1 MSKESINKRGSFSS
15 SLGFVIAA
23 AGSAI
28 GLGNLWKFPYIAG
41 SSGGGL
47 FLLLYILFV
56 IILGIPLLLAEMSL
70 GRKTQL
76 SAVGAYKSLNKKWS
90 FVGGI
95 CVACS
100 FIILSYYSVVGGW
113 VLKYCWTYLAGGR
126 FGVDKQAY
134 FSNFI
139 SNPTEPAMWHILFI
153 GICAAIIILGVEKGI
168 EASSKILL
176 PGLFV
181 LIIIVAIR
189 SCTLEGSL
197 EGIKFMFVPKFEAI
211 SDLKHFIDV
220 VFSAMGQVFFS
231 LSLGLGI
238 TITYGSYLKKDTN
251 LQKNSLIVSGLDTLV
266 AVLAGLAI
274 FPAVFAFGYEPAAGP
289 GLIFGIL
296 PAVFESMSF
305 GSILGF
311 AFFVLIFIAAATSAM
326 ALLEVTTAFL
336 IDNFG
341 WKRVTATITMASLIA
356 IVGVFA
362 SLSMGSLSNLKV
374 FGLNIFNVMAY
385 LTDKILMPLG
395 AMFMCIFVGYILGPD
410 KLSDEIEYGSKSF
423 KFRKPFS
430 LVLKYI
436 APLIIAGIFVMGL
449 FTK

>member
-1 MSKESINKRGSFSS
+1 MSENSKNNRGSFSS

-41 SSGGGL
+41 SNGGGL
-47 FLLLYILFV
+47 FLFLYILFV
-56 IILGIPLLLAEMSL
+56 IILGVPLLLVEMSL

-95 CVACS
+95 CVVCS

-113 VLKYCWTYLAGGR
+113 VLKYCWTYLTGGS

-134 FSNFI
+134 FSSFI
-139 SNPTEPAMWHILFI
+139 SNPIEPVVWHIIFI
-153 GICAAIIILGVEKGI
+153 GICAVIIILGVEKGI

-181 LIIIVAIR
+181 LLIIVAIR
-189 SCTLEGSL
+189 SCTLGGSL
-197 EGIKFMFVPKFEAI
+197 EGIKFMFLPKFEAV
-211 SDLKHFIDV
+211 SDLKHFTDV

-266 AVLAGLAI
+266 AILAGLAI

-305 GSILGF
+305 GGILGF

-326 ALLEVTTAFL
+326 SLLEVVAAFL
-336 IDNFG
+336 IDSFG
-341 WKRVTATITMASLIA
+341 WKRITATITTASLIA
-356 IVGVFA
+356 IVGALA
-362 SLSMGSLSNLKV
+362 SLSMGSLSNLTV
-374 FGLNIFNVMAY
+374 FGLNIFDAMGY
-385 LTDKILMPLG
+385 LTDKILMPLS
-395 AMFMCIFVGYILGPD
+395 AIFMCIFVGYILGPD
-410 KLSDEIEYGSKSF
+410 ELSDEIEYGSKSF

-430 LVLKYI
+430 FILKYVAPVLI
-436 APLIIAGIFVMGL
+436 AVIFIMGL
-449 FTK
+449 ITN